1 MPERDEQTRRIQEL
15 EEELA
20 HAQRLAE
27 LGQVVSALIH
37 EIAQPITAIKNYLNA
52 LRLLAAPN
60 AARGP
65 V

>member
-1 MPERDEQTRRIQEL
+1 MPKRGEQTRRIQEL

-20 HAQRLAE
+20 HVQRLAE

-37 EIAQPITAIKNYLNA
+37 EIAQPITAIKNHLNA